1 DGAAT
6 LLERIQEEKR
16 RKLGGPRTVL
26 PGEDEEDLDERSF
39 TRQDR
44 GPIKDVDPSTAA
56 NRRAAQRAE
65 HRRRTAIMDVSIVPS
80 ELAAAEEDYDEPE
93 EVSQS
98 P

>member
-1 DGAAT
+1 MPFDPGHVV
-6 LLERIQEEKR
+6 
-16 RKLGGPRTVL
+16 PCL
-26 PGEDEEDLDERSF
+26 PSCAEDEEDLDERSF